1 MEHECMLTKGQGR
14 RSMEDTGI
22 PTLKEVYA
30 LLSDEHACIQFL
42 MSIGVLAA
50 KMRCP
55 TLTGLARSSVRS
67 ILVHVRQC
75 MVEYNAMHEAP
86 IGGQDVIVEI
96 DESKFG
102 KRKYHRGHR
111 VDGVWVL
118 AGVERTEERRLF
130 MTVVPN
136 RTTRT
141 LIPIIQQRV
150 HPGSIIHTDCWKSY
164 FILKYHPTLRH
175 YTVNHEMHFKDP
187 VTGVHTNTGEGTWRA
202 VKATMPDSAY
212 DGNPTASIGN
222 MAPRLSDFEKGQID
236 ALHRL
241 CLTPRA
247 IAARLRPRPDKTR
260 PSYKTVER
268 FLKNRGKKRVFKKP
282 GPARTI
288 SPKLERRLIRHV
300 ITDRL
305 TSAQAVTELQ
315 LACSARTV
323 RRILQRSPEVRL
335 ITQRRKFFISEKN
348 RVKRLAFARE
358 YVHKPLSFWKN
369 VIFSDEKIFRLD
381 GPHGTLHR
389 VQGSLNAERYRQ
401 VMLNVMMPWALELPW
416 RLDQPDCPFIFQ
428 QDNAPGHTAL
438 STREL
443 FDTVGIALLDWPAR
457 SPDLNLVENLWA
469 IVSHR
474 VHWQGRQFMRLDDML
489 PVIYDCWRTEAP
501 KYVEALFESMPR
513 RLQACIDAGGR
524 QTKY

>member
-1 MEHECMLTKGQGR
+1 MKGFK
-14 RSMEDTGI
+14 T
-22 PTLKEVYA
+22 
-30 LLSDEHACIQFL
+30 C
-42 MSIGVLAA
+42 
-50 KMRCP
+50 
-55 TLTGLARSSVRS
+55 
-67 ILVHVRQC
+67 
-75 MVEYNAMHEAP
+75 
-86 IGGQDVIVEI
+86 
-96 DESKFG
+96 
-102 KRKYHRGHR
+102 
-111 VDGVWVL
+111 
-118 AGVERTEERRLF
+118 ERRL
-130 MTVVPN
+130 THLLHSGIRSRPS
-136 RTTRT
+136 
-141 LIPIIQQRV
+141 P
-150 HPGSIIHTDCWKSY
+150 
-164 FILKYHPTLRH
+164 
-175 YTVNHEMHFKDP
+175 
-187 VTGVHTNTGEGTWRA
+187 A
-202 VKATMPDSAY
+202 
-212 DGNPTASIGN
+212 TASIGN

-241 CLTPRA
+241 CLTPQA

-305 TSAQAVTELQ
+305 TS
-315 LACSARTV
+315 
-323 RRILQRSPEVRL
+323 PEVR
-335 ITQRRKFFISEKN
+335 IIAQRRKFFISKKN

-381 GPHGTLHR
+381 GPHGYNKTYQRTRGPEPAPTMRRHSGGGSAMFWGAMSWYGLSTLHR

-401 VMLNVMMPWALELPW
+401 VMLNVIMPWALELPW

-428 QDNAPGHTAL
+428 QDNAPGHAAL

-443 FDTVGIALLDWPAR
+443 FDTVGIALLDRLAR
-457 SPDLNLVENLWA
+457 SPDLNPVENLWA
-469 IVSHR
+469 IVSRR

>member
-1 MEHECMLTKGQGR
+1 MKGFK
-14 RSMEDTGI
+14 T
-22 PTLKEVYA
+22 
-30 LLSDEHACIQFL
+30 C
-42 MSIGVLAA
+42 
-50 KMRCP
+50 
-55 TLTGLARSSVRS
+55 
-67 ILVHVRQC
+67 
-75 MVEYNAMHEAP
+75 
-86 IGGQDVIVEI
+86 
-96 DESKFG
+96 
-102 KRKYHRGHR
+102 
-111 VDGVWVL
+111 
-118 AGVERTEERRLF
+118 ERRL
-130 MTVVPN
+130 THLLHSGIRSRPS
-136 RTTRT
+136 
-141 LIPIIQQRV
+141 P
-150 HPGSIIHTDCWKSY
+150 
-164 FILKYHPTLRH
+164 
-175 YTVNHEMHFKDP
+175 
-187 VTGVHTNTGEGTWRA
+187 A
-202 VKATMPDSAY
+202 
-212 DGNPTASIGN
+212 TASIGN

-268 FLKNRGKKRVFKKP
+268 FLKNRGEKRVFKKP

-305 TSAQAVTELQ
+305 TS
-315 LACSARTV
+315 
-323 RRILQRSPEVRL
+323 PEVR
-335 ITQRRKFFISEKN
+335 IIAQRRKFFISEKN

-369 VIFSDEKIFRLD
+369 VIFSDKKIFRLD
-381 GPHGTLHR
+381 GPHGYNKTYQRTRGPEPAPTMRRHSGGGSAMFWGTMLWHGLSTLHR
-389 VQGSLNAERYRQ
+389 VQGSQNAERYRQ
-401 VMLNVMMPWALELPW
+401 VMLNVMVPWALELPW

-428 QDNAPGHTAL
+428 QDNAPGHAAL

-457 SPDLNLVENLWA
+457 SPDLNPVENLWA
-469 IVSHR
+469 IVSRR
-474 VHWQGRQFMRLDDML
+474 VHWQRRQFMRLDDML

>member
-14 RSMEDTGI
+14 RSMEDAGI

-50 KMRCP
+50 KVRCP
-55 TLTGLARSSVRS
+55 AVGCSAEMREIQVKCAFRCKRKACQQFVSLRSTNSFFSAHKNLAFHDVLFCVFLWLHCLCATQISELTGLARSSVRS

-187 VTGVHTNTGEGTWRA
+187 VTGVHTNTVEGTWRA

-212 DGNPTASIGN
+212 DGN
-222 MAPRLSDFEKGQID
+222 
-236 ALHRL
+236 
-241 CLTPRA
+241 
-247 IAARLRPRPDKTR
+247 
-260 PSYKTVER
+260 
-268 FLKNRGKKRVFKKP
+268 RVNLY
-282 GPARTI
+282 
-288 SPKLERRLIRHV
+288 LEEFIW
-300 ITDRL
+300 
-305 TSAQAVTELQ
+305 
-315 LACSARTV
+315 
-323 RRILQRSPEVRL
+323 RRI
-335 ITQRRKFFISEKN
+335 N
-348 RVKRLAFARE
+348 HGRVWEA
-358 YVHKPLSFWKN
+358 
-369 VIFSDEKIFRLD
+369 
-381 GPHGTLHR
+381 
-389 VQGSLNAERYRQ
+389 
-401 VMLNVMMPWALELPW
+401 
-416 RLDQPDCPFIFQ
+416 
-428 QDNAPGHTAL
+428 
-438 STREL
+438 
-443 FDTVGIALLDWPAR
+443 
-457 SPDLNLVENLWA
+457 
-469 IVSHR
+469 
-474 VHWQGRQFMRLDDML
+474 FMRVLKW
-489 PVIYDCWRTEAP
+489 WRTEN
-501 KYVEALFESMPR
+501 
-513 RLQACIDAGGR
+513 R
-524 QTKY
+524 QFKSV